1 MNKKLRE
8 LMQLKAEKVT
18 AAENAINNKE
28 MEVANE
34 LMEEIKGYTK
44 EIEAIQNL
52 ISYKNDDKVVDL
64 AEEKKEETGLTAVQ
78 NYIKSGIVNAAGPL
92 KESEGENGGYL
103 VPEDVKTA
111 INEYR
116 RSFVSLKDYVDVRSV
131 VVPSGS
137 EVYEKTSQLTGL
149 TNITELGEIQ
159 EMNAEVFERITY
171 KVKDFGGILPVS
183 RFLLQDSPEN
193 LLAYLGKW
201 FMKKQVVTENK
212 EIIAVLKTLTKKA
225 ITKVDE
231 IKEAFNVTLDPIFLD
246 NTKVLTNQDGF
257 NILDSL
263 KDKNGNYLLQP
274 VVTDPTKRTLFG
286 KEVIVLPNTH
296 LPNEAA
302 NKFPL
307 YVGDLK
313 EAVRVYELNEL
324 EIKSTDVGGK
334 SFTRNSYDTRLITRF
349 DVKAVDKEAVVKLEF
364 GKDLTLVA
372 GALDYD

>member
-1 MNKKLRE
+1 MNINKRLRE

-18 AAENAINNKE
+18 MAENAINNKE
-28 MEVANE
+28 TELANS
-34 LMEEIKGYTK
+34 LMEEIKGYTE
-44 EIEAIQNL
+44 EINQIQNL

-64 AEEKKEETGLTAVQ
+64 GKEKNEETGLVAVK

-103 VPEDVKTA
+103 VPEDVRTA

-131 VVPSGS
+131 IVPSGS

-212 EIIAVLKTLTKKA
+212 EIITVLKTLTKKA

-257 NILDSL
+257 NVLDSL

-274 VVTDPTKRTLFG
+274 VLNDPTKRTLLG

-296 LPNEAA
+296 LPNEAP

-364 GKDLTLVA
+364 DKNLALV
-372 GALDYD
+372 GA

>member
-1 MNKKLRE
+1 MNTNKKLRE

-18 AAENAINNKE
+18 MAENAINNGDKE
-28 MEVANE
+28 LANS
-34 LMEEIKGYTK
+34 LMEEIKGYTE
-44 EIEAIQNL
+44 EINQIQNL
-52 ISYKNDDKVVDL
+52 ISLKHDDKVVDL
-64 AEEKKEETGLTAVQ
+64 HEESKEETGLVAVK

-103 VPEDVKTA
+103 VPEDVRTA

-116 RSFVSLKDYVDVRSV
+116 RSFISLKNYVDVRSV

-159 EMNAEVFERITY
+159 EMNAEVFEKITY
-171 KVKDFGGILPVS
+171 AVKNFGGILPVS

-257 NILDSL
+257 NVLDSL

-274 VVTDPTKRTLFG
+274 VVTDPTKRTLLG

-296 LPNEAA
+296 LPNETA

-307 YVGDLK
+307 YIGDLK

-334 SFTRNSYDTRLITRF
+334 AFTRNSYDTRLITRF
-349 DVKAVDKEAVVKLEF
+349 DVKAIDKEAVVKLEF
-364 GKDLTLVA
+364 DKNLTLVA
-372 GALDYD
+372 GA

>member
-1 MNKKLRE
+1 MNTNKKLRE

-44 EIEAIQNL
+44 EIETIQNL

-64 AEEKKEETGLTAVQ
+64 AEEKKEETGLVAVQ

-116 RSFVSLKDYVDVRSV
+116 RSFVSLKDHVDVRSV

-274 VVTDPTKRTLFG
+274 VVTDPTKRTLVG

-372 GALDYD
+372 GA

>member
-1 MNKKLRE
+1 MNMNKKLRE

-18 AAENAINNKE
+18 MAENAINNKE
-28 MEVANE
+28 TELANS
-34 LMEEIKGYTK
+34 LMEEIKGYTE
-44 EIEAIQNL
+44 EINQIQNL

-64 AEEKKEETGLTAVQ
+64 GEEKKEETGLVAVK

-103 VPEDVKTA
+103 VPEDVRTA

-116 RSFVSLKDYVDVRSV
+116 RSFVSLKDHVDVRSV

-257 NILDSL
+257 NVLDSI

-274 VVTDPTKRTLFG
+274 VLNEPTKRLLLG

-296 LPNEAA
+296 LPNETA

-307 YVGDLK
+307 YVGDLE
-313 EAVRVYELNEL
+313 EAVRVYELDEL

-349 DVKAVDKEAVVKLEF
+349 DVKAIDKEAVVKLEF
-364 GKDLTLVA
+364 DKNLTLVA
-372 GALDYD
+372 GA

>member
-1 MNKKLRE
+1 MNMNKKLRE

-18 AAENAINNKE
+18 MAENAINNKE
-28 MEVANE
+28 TELANS
-34 LMEEIKGYTK
+34 LMEEIKGYTE
-44 EIEAIQNL
+44 EINQIQNL
-52 ISYKNDDKVVDL
+52 ISLKHDDKVVDL
-64 AEEKKEETGLTAVQ
+64 HEESKEETGLVAVK
-78 NYIKSGIVNAAGPL
+78 NYIKSGIVNVAGPL

-103 VPEDVKTA
+103 VPEDVRTA

-116 RSFVSLKDYVDVRSV
+116 RSFVSLKNYVDVRSV

-159 EMNAEVFERITY
+159 EMNAEVFEKITY
-171 KVKDFGGILPVS
+171 AVKNFGGILPVS

-257 NILDSL
+257 NVLDSL

-274 VVTDPTKRTLFG
+274 VVTDPTKRTLLG

-296 LPNEAA
+296 LPNETA

-307 YVGDLK
+307 YIGDLK

-334 SFTRNSYDTRLITRF
+334 AFTRNSYDTRLITRF
-349 DVKAVDKEAVVKLEF
+349 DVKAIDKEAVVKLEF
-364 GKDLTLVA
+364 DKNLTLVA
-372 GALDYD
+372 GA

>member
-1 MNKKLRE
+1 MNMNKKLRE

-18 AAENAINNKE
+18 MAENAINNKE
-28 MEVANE
+28 TELANS
-34 LMEEIKGYTK
+34 LMEEIKGYTE
-44 EIEAIQNL
+44 EINQIQNL

-64 AEEKKEETGLTAVQ
+64 GEEKKEETGLVAVK

-103 VPEDVKTA
+103 VPEDVRTA

-116 RSFVSLKDYVDVRSV
+116 RSFVSLKDHVDVRSV

-246 NTKVLTNQDGF
+246 NTKVLTNQSGF
-257 NILDSL
+257 NVLDSL

-286 KEVIVLPNTH
+286 KEVIVLPDTH

-372 GALDYD
+372 GA

>member
-1 MNKKLRE
+1 MNMNKKLRE

-18 AAENAINNKE
+18 MAENAINNKE
-28 MEVANE
+28 TELANS
-34 LMEEIKGYTK
+34 LMEEINQ
-44 EIEAIQNL
+44 IQNL
-52 ISYKNDDKVVDL
+52 ISLKHDDKVVDL
-64 AEEKKEETGLTAVQ
+64 HEESKEETGLVAVK

-103 VPEDVKTA
+103 VPEDVRTA

-116 RSFVSLKDYVDVRSV
+116 RSFVPLKNYVDVRSV

-159 EMNAEVFERITY
+159 EMNAEVFEKITY
-171 KVKDFGGILPVS
+171 AVKNFGGILPVS

-257 NILDSL
+257 NVLDSL

-274 VVTDPTKRTLFG
+274 VVTDPTKRTLLG

-296 LPNEAA
+296 LPNETA

-307 YVGDLK
+307 YIGDLK

-334 SFTRNSYDTRLITRF
+334 AFTRNSYDTRLITRF
-349 DVKAVDKEAVVKLEF
+349 DVKAIDKEAVVKLEF
-364 GKDLTLVA
+364 DKNLTLVA
-372 GALDYD
+372 GA

>member
-18 AAENAINNKE
+18 MAENAINNGDKE
-28 MEVANE
+28 LANS
-34 LMEEIKGYTK
+34 LMEEIKGYTEK
-44 EIEAIQNL
+44 INQIQNL
-52 ISYKNDDKVVDL
+52 ISLKHDDKVVDL
-64 AEEKKEETGLTAVQ
+64 HEESKEETGLVAVR

-103 VPEDVKTA
+103 VPEDVRTA

-116 RSFVSLKDYVDVRSV
+116 RSFVSLKNYVDVRSV

-159 EMNAEVFERITY
+159 ETNAEVFEKITY
-171 KVKDFGGILPVS
+171 AVKNFGGILPVS

-257 NILDSL
+257 NVLDSL

-274 VVTDPTKRTLFG
+274 VVTDPTKRTLLG

-296 LPNEAA
+296 LPNETA

-307 YVGDLK
+307 YIGDLK

-334 SFTRNSYDTRLITRF
+334 AFTRNSYDTRLITRF
-349 DVKAVDKEAVVKLEF
+349 DVKAIDKEAVVKLEF
-364 GKDLTLVA
+364 DKNLTLVA
-372 GALDYD
+372 GA

>member
-1 MNKKLRE
+1 MNVNKKLRE

-18 AAENAINNKE
+18 AAENAINNGDKE
-28 MEVANE
+28 LANS
-34 LMEEIKGYTK
+34 LMEEIKGYTE
-44 EIEAIQNL
+44 EINQIQNL
-52 ISYKNDDKVVDL
+52 ISLKHDDKVVDL
-64 AEEKKEETGLTAVQ
+64 HEESKEETGLVAVK
-78 NYIKSGIVNAAGPL
+78 NYIKTGIVNAAGPL

-103 VPEDVKTA
+103 VPEDVRTA

-159 EMNAEVFERITY
+159 EMNAEVFEKITY
-171 KVKDFGGILPVS
+171 AVKNFGGILPVS

-257 NILDSL
+257 NVLDSL

-274 VVTDPTKRTLFG
+274 VVTDPTKRTLLG

-296 LPNEAA
+296 LPNETA

-307 YVGDLK
+307 YIGDLK

-334 SFTRNSYDTRLITRF
+334 AFTRNSYDTRLITRF
-349 DVKAVDKEAVVKLEF
+349 DVKAIDKEAVVKLEF
-364 GKDLTLVA
+364 DKNLTLVA
-372 GALDYD
+372 GA

>member
-1 MNKKLRE
+1 MNMNKRLRE

-28 MEVANE
+28 TELANS
-34 LMEEIKGYTK
+34 LMEEIKGYTE
-44 EIEAIQNL
+44 EINQIQNL

-64 AEEKKEETGLTAVQ
+64 GEEKKEETGLVAVK

-103 VPEDVKTA
+103 VPEDVRTA

-212 EIIAVLKTLTKKA
+212 EIITVLKTLTKKA

-246 NTKVLTNQDGF
+246 NTKVLTNQSGF
-257 NILDSL
+257 NVLDSL

-286 KEVIVLPNTH
+286 KEVIVLPDTH

-372 GALDYD
+372 GA

>member
-1 MNKKLRE
+1 MNTNKKLRE

-44 EIEAIQNL
+44 EIETIQNL

-64 AEEKKEETGLTAVQ
+64 AEEKKEETGLVAVQ

-246 NTKVLTNQDGF
+246 NAKVLTNQDGF
-257 NILDSL
+257 NVLDSI

-274 VVTDPTKRTLFG
+274 VLNDPTKRLLLG

-296 LPNEAA
+296 LPNETA

-307 YVGDLK
+307 YVGDLE

-349 DVKAVDKEAVVKLEF
+349 DVKAIDKEAVVKLEF

-372 GALDYD
+372 GA

>member
-1 MNKKLRE
+1 MNMNKKLRE

-18 AAENAINNKE
+18 MAENAINNKE
-28 MEVANE
+28 TELANS
-34 LMEEIKGYTK
+34 LMEEIKGYTE
-44 EIEAIQNL
+44 EINQIQNL

-64 AEEKKEETGLTAVQ
+64 GEEKKEETGLVAVK

-103 VPEDVKTA
+103 VPEDVRTA

-116 RSFVSLKDYVDVRSV
+116 RSFVSLKDHVDVRSV

-212 EIIAVLKTLTKKA
+212 EIIAILKTLTKKA

-257 NILDSL
+257 NVLDSI

-274 VVTDPTKRTLFG
+274 VLNEPTKRLLLG

-296 LPNEAA
+296 LPNETA

-307 YVGDLK
+307 YVGDLE
-313 EAVRVYELNEL
+313 EAVRVYELDEL

-349 DVKAVDKEAVVKLEF
+349 DVKAIDKEAVVKLEF
-364 GKDLTLVA
+364 DKNLTLVA
-372 GALDYD
+372 GA

>member
-1 MNKKLRE
+1 MNMNKKLRE

-18 AAENAINNKE
+18 MAENAINNKE
-28 MEVANE
+28 TELANS
-34 LMEEIKGYTK
+34 LMEEIKGYTE
-44 EIEAIQNL
+44 EINKIQNL

-64 AEEKKEETGLTAVQ
+64 GEEKKEETGLVAVK

-116 RSFVSLKDYVDVRSV
+116 RSFVSLKDHVDVRSV

-257 NILDSL
+257 NVLDSI

-274 VVTDPTKRTLFG
+274 VLNDPTKRLLLG

-296 LPNEAA
+296 LPNETA

-307 YVGDLK
+307 YVGDLE
-313 EAVRVYELNEL
+313 EAVRVYELDEL

-349 DVKAVDKEAVVKLEF
+349 DVKAIDKEAVVKLEF

-372 GALDYD
+372 GA

>member
-1 MNKKLRE
+1 MNTNKKLRE

-44 EIEAIQNL
+44 EIETIQNL

-64 AEEKKEETGLTAVQ
+64 AEEKKEETGLVAVQ

-116 RSFVSLKDYVDVRSV
+116 RSFVSLKDHVDVRSV

-212 EIIAVLKTLTKKA
+212 EIITVLKTLTKKA

-257 NILDSL
+257 NVLDSL

-274 VVTDPTKRTLFG
+274 VVTDPTKRTLLG

-364 GKDLTLVA
+364 DKNLALV
-372 GALDYD
+372 GA

>member
-1 MNKKLRE
+1 MNMNKRLRE

-18 AAENAINNKE
+18 MAENAINNKE
-28 MEVANE
+28 TELANS
-34 LMEEIKGYTK
+34 LMEEIKGYTE
-44 EIEAIQNL
+44 EINQIQNL

-64 AEEKKEETGLTAVQ
+64 GEEKKEE
-78 NYIKSGIVNAAGPL
+78 
-92 KESEGENGGYL
+92 ENGGYL
-103 VPEDVKTA
+103 VPEDVRTA

-212 EIIAVLKTLTKKA
+212 EIITVLKTLTKKA

-246 NTKVLTNQDGF
+246 NTKVLTNQSGF
-257 NILDSL
+257 NVLDSL

-286 KEVIVLPNTH
+286 KEVIVLPDTH

-372 GALDYD
+372 GA

>member
-1 MNKKLRE
+1 MNVNKKLRE

-18 AAENAINNKE
+18 AAENAINNGDKE
-28 MEVANE
+28 LANS
-34 LMEEIKGYTK
+34 LMEEIKGYTE
-44 EIEAIQNL
+44 EINQIQNL
-52 ISYKNDDKVVDL
+52 ISIKYDDKVVDL
-64 AEEKKEETGLTAVQ
+64 HEVPKEETGLVAVQ

-103 VPEDVKTA
+103 VPEDVRTA

-246 NTKVLTNQDGF
+246 NTKVLTNQSGF
-257 NILDSL
+257 NVLDSL

-286 KEVIVLPNTH
+286 KEVIVLPDTH

-372 GALDYD
+372 GA

>member
-1 MNKKLRE
+1 MNVNKKLRE

-18 AAENAINNKE
+18 AAENAINNGNKE
-28 MEVANE
+28 LANS
-34 LMEEIKGYTK
+34 LMEEIKGYTE
-44 EIEAIQNL
+44 EINQIQNL
-52 ISYKNDDKVVDL
+52 ISIKHDDKVVDL
-64 AEEKKEETGLTAVQ
+64 HEVPKEETGLVAVQ

-103 VPEDVKTA
+103 VPEDVRTA

-257 NILDSL
+257 NVLDSI

-274 VVTDPTKRTLFG
+274 VLNDPTKRLLLG

-296 LPNEAA
+296 LPNETA

-307 YVGDLK
+307 YVGDLE

-349 DVKAVDKEAVVKLEF
+349 DVKAIDKEAVVKLEF
-364 GKDLTLVA
+364 DKNLTLVA
-372 GALDYD
+372 GA

>member
-1 MNKKLRE
+1 MNMNKKLRE

-18 AAENAINNKE
+18 MAENAINNKE
-28 MEVANE
+28 TELANS
-34 LMEEIKGYTK
+34 LMEEIKGYTE
-44 EIEAIQNL
+44 EINQIQNL
-52 ISYKNDDKVVDL
+52 ISLKHDDKVVDL
-64 AEEKKEETGLTAVQ
+64 HEESKEETGLVAVK

-103 VPEDVKTA
+103 VPEDVRTA

-116 RSFVSLKDYVDVRSV
+116 RSFVSLKNYVDVRSV

-159 EMNAEVFERITY
+159 EINAEVFEKITY
-171 KVKDFGGILPVS
+171 AVKNFGGILPVS

-257 NILDSL
+257 NVLDSL

-274 VVTDPTKRTLFG
+274 VVTDPTKRTLLG

-296 LPNEAA
+296 LPNETA

-307 YVGDLK
+307 YIGDLK

-334 SFTRNSYDTRLITRF
+334 AFTRNSYDTRLITRF
-349 DVKAVDKEAVVKLEF
+349 DVKAIDKEAVVKLEF
-364 GKDLTLVA
+364 DKNLTLVA
-372 GALDYD
+372 GA

>member
-1 MNKKLRE
+1 MNMNKKLRE

-18 AAENAINNKE
+18 MAENAINNKE
-28 MEVANE
+28 TELANS
-34 LMEEIKGYTK
+34 LMEEIKGYTE
-44 EIEAIQNL
+44 EINQIQNL

-64 AEEKKEETGLTAVQ
+64 GEEKKEESGLVAVK

-103 VPEDVKTA
+103 VPEDVRTA

-116 RSFVSLKDYVDVRSV
+116 RSFVSLKDRVDVRSV

-246 NTKVLTNQDGF
+246 NTKVLTNQSGF
-257 NILDSL
+257 NVLDSL

-286 KEVIVLPNTH
+286 KEVIVLPDTH

-372 GALDYD
+372 GA

>member
-1 MNKKLRE
+1 MNMNKKLRE

-18 AAENAINNKE
+18 MAENAINNKE
-28 MEVANE
+28 TELANS
-34 LMEEIKGYTK
+34 LMEEIKGYTE
-44 EIEAIQNL
+44 EINQIQNL

-64 AEEKKEETGLTAVQ
+64 AEEKKEETGLVAVK

-103 VPEDVKTA
+103 VPEDVRTA

-116 RSFVSLKDYVDVRSV
+116 RSFVSLKDHVDVRSV

-257 NILDSL
+257 NVLDSI

-274 VVTDPTKRTLFG
+274 VLNDPTKRLLLG

-296 LPNEAA
+296 LPNETA

-307 YVGDLK
+307 YVGDLE
-313 EAVRVYELNEL
+313 EAVRVYELDEL

-349 DVKAVDKEAVVKLEF
+349 DVKAIDKEAVVKLEF
-364 GKDLTLVA
+364 DKNLTLVA
-372 GALDYD
+372 GA

>member
-1 MNKKLRE
+1 MNMNKKLRE

-18 AAENAINNKE
+18 MAENAINNKE
-28 MEVANE
+28 TELANS
-34 LMEEIKGYTK
+34 LMEEIKGYTE
-44 EIEAIQNL
+44 EINQIQNL
-52 ISYKNDDKVVDL
+52 ISLKHDDKVVDL
-64 AEEKKEETGLTAVQ
+64 HEESKEETGLVAVK

-103 VPEDVKTA
+103 VPEDVRTA

-116 RSFVSLKDYVDVRSV
+116 RSFVSLKNYVDVRSV

-159 EMNAEVFERITY
+159 EMNAEVFEKITY
-171 KVKDFGGILPVS
+171 TVKNFGGILPVS

-257 NILDSL
+257 NVLDSL

-274 VVTDPTKRTLFG
+274 VVTDPTKRTLLG

-296 LPNEAA
+296 LPNETA

-307 YVGDLK
+307 YIGDLK

-334 SFTRNSYDTRLITRF
+334 AFTRNSYDTRLITRF
-349 DVKAVDKEAVVKLEF
+349 DVKAIDKEAVVKLEF
-364 GKDLTLVA
+364 DKNLTLVA
-372 GALDYD
+372 GA

>member
-1 MNKKLRE
+1 MNTNKKLRE

-28 MEVANE
+28 MEVADE

-44 EIEAIQNL
+44 EIETIQNL

-64 AEEKKEETGLTAVQ
+64 AEEKKEETGLVAVQ

-116 RSFVSLKDYVDVRSV
+116 RSFVSLKDHVDVRSV

-296 LPNEAA
+296 LPNEAT

-372 GALDYD
+372 GA

>member
-1 MNKKLRE
+1 MNMNKKLRE

-18 AAENAINNKE
+18 MAENAINNKE
-28 MEVANE
+28 TELANS
-34 LMEEIKGYTK
+34 LMEEIKGYTE
-44 EIEAIQNL
+44 EINQIQNL

-64 AEEKKEETGLTAVQ
+64 GEEKKEETGLVAVK

-116 RSFVSLKDYVDVRSV
+116 RSFVSLKDHVDVRSV

-159 EMNAEVFERITY
+159 EMNAEVFGRITY

-364 GKDLTLVA
+364 GKDLALVA
-372 GALDYD
+372 GA

>member
-1 MNKKLRE
+1 MNVNKKLRE

-64 AEEKKEETGLTAVQ
+64 AEEKKEETGLVAVQ

-116 RSFVSLKDYVDVRSV
+116 RSFVSLKDHVDVRSV

-159 EMNAEVFERITY
+159 EMNAETLERITY

-257 NILDSL
+257 NVLDSL
-263 KDKNGNYLLQP
+263 KDKNGNYLLQS
-274 VVTDPTKRTLFG
+274 VVTDPTKRTLLG
-286 KEVIVLPNTH
+286 KEVIALPNTH
-296 LPNEAA
+296 LPNETA

-307 YVGDLK
+307 YVGDLE
-313 EAVRVYELNEL
+313 EAVRVYELDEL

-364 GKDLTLVA
+364 DKNLALV
-372 GALDYD
+372 GA

>member
-1 MNKKLRE
+1 MNVNKKLRE

-18 AAENAINNKE
+18 AAENAINNGDKE
-28 MEVANE
+28 LANS
-34 LMEEIKGYTK
+34 LMEEIKGYTE
-44 EIEAIQNL
+44 EINQIQNL
-52 ISYKNDDKVVDL
+52 ISIKHDDKVVDL
-64 AEEKKEETGLTAVQ
+64 HEVPKEETGLVAVQ

-103 VPEDVKTA
+103 VPEDVRTA

-159 EMNAEVFERITY
+159 EMNAEVFERINY

-257 NILDSL
+257 NVLDSI

-274 VVTDPTKRTLFG
+274 VLNDPTKRLLLG

-296 LPNEAA
+296 LPNETA

-307 YVGDLK
+307 YVGDLE

-349 DVKAVDKEAVVKLEF
+349 DVKAIDKEAVVKLEF
-364 GKDLTLVA
+364 DKNLTLVA
-372 GALDYD
+372 GA

>member
-1 MNKKLRE
+1 MNVNKKLRE

-18 AAENAINNKE
+18 AAENAINNGDKE
-28 MEVANE
+28 LANS
-34 LMEEIKGYTK
+34 LMEEIKGYTE
-44 EIEAIQNL
+44 EINQIQNL
-52 ISYKNDDKVVDL
+52 ISLKHDDKVVDL
-64 AEEKKEETGLTAVQ
+64 HEEQKEETGLVAVK

-103 VPEDVKTA
+103 VPEDVRTA

-116 RSFVSLKDYVDVRSV
+116 RSFISLKDYVDVRSV

-137 EVYEKTSQLTGL
+137 EVYEKTTQLTGL
-149 TNITELGEIQ
+149 TDITELGEIQ
-159 EMNAEVFERITY
+159 EINAEVFERINY
-171 KVKDFGGILPVS
+171 KVKNFGGILPVS
-183 RFLLQDSPEN
+183 RYLLQDSPEN

-257 NILDSL
+257 NVLDSL

-296 LPNEAA
+296 LPNETA

-307 YVGDLK
+307 YIGDLK

-334 SFTRNSYDTRLITRF
+334 AFTRNSYDTRLITRF
-349 DVKAVDKEAVVKLEF
+349 DVKPVDKEAVAKLEF
-364 GKDLTLVA
+364 DKNLTLVA
-372 GALDYD
+372 GA

>member
-1 MNKKLRE
+1 MNMNKKLRE

-18 AAENAINNKE
+18 MAENAINNKE
-28 MEVANE
+28 TELANS
-34 LMEEIKGYTK
+34 LMEEIKGYTE
-44 EIEAIQNL
+44 EINQIQNL

-64 AEEKKEETGLTAVQ
+64 AEEKKEETGLVAVK

-103 VPEDVKTA
+103 VPEDVRTA

-159 EMNAEVFERITY
+159 EMNAEVFEKITY
-171 KVKDFGGILPVS
+171 AVKNFGGILPVS

-257 NILDSL
+257 NVLDSL

-274 VVTDPTKRTLFG
+274 VVTDPTKRTLLG

-296 LPNEAA
+296 LPNETA

-307 YVGDLK
+307 YIGDLK

-334 SFTRNSYDTRLITRF
+334 AFTRNSYDTRLITRF
-349 DVKAVDKEAVVKLEF
+349 DVKAIDKEAVVKLEF
-364 GKDLTLVA
+364 DKNLILVA
-372 GALDYD
+372 GA

>member
-1 MNKKLRE
+1 MNMNKRLRE

-18 AAENAINNKE
+18 MAENAINNKE
-28 MEVANE
+28 TELANS
-34 LMEEIKGYTK
+34 LMEEIKGYTE
-44 EIEAIQNL
+44 EINQIQNL

-64 AEEKKEETGLTAVQ
+64 GEEKKEETGLVAVK

-103 VPEDVKTA
+103 VPEDVRTA

-212 EIIAVLKTLTKKA
+212 EIITVLKTLTKKT

-246 NTKVLTNQDGF
+246 NTKVLTNQSGF
-257 NILDSL
+257 NVLDSL

-274 VVTDPTKRTLFG
+274 VVTDLTKRTLFD
-286 KEVIVLPNTH
+286 KEVIVLPDTQ

-372 GALDYD
+372 GV

>member
-1 MNKKLRE
+1 MNMNKKLRE

-18 AAENAINNKE
+18 MAENAINNKE
-28 MEVANE
+28 TELANS
-34 LMEEIKGYTK
+34 LMEEIKGYTE
-44 EIEAIQNL
+44 EINQIQNL
-52 ISYKNDDKVVDL
+52 ISLKHDDKVVDL
-64 AEEKKEETGLTAVQ
+64 HEESKEETGLVAVK

-103 VPEDVKTA
+103 VPEDVRTA

-116 RSFVSLKDYVDVRSV
+116 RSFVSLKNYVDVRSV

-159 EMNAEVFERITY
+159 EMNAEVFEKITY
-171 KVKDFGGILPVS
+171 AVKNFGGILPVS

-257 NILDSL
+257 NVLDSL

-274 VVTDPTKRTLFG
+274 VVTDPTKRTLLG

-296 LPNEAA
+296 LPNETT

-307 YVGDLK
+307 YIGDLK

-334 SFTRNSYDTRLITRF
+334 AFTRNSYDTRLITRF
-349 DVKAVDKEAVVKLEF
+349 DVKAIDKEAVVKLEF
-364 GKDLTLVA
+364 DKNLTLVA
-372 GALDYD
+372 GA

>member
-1 MNKKLRE
+1 MNTNKKLRE

-44 EIEAIQNL
+44 EIETIQNL

-64 AEEKKEETGLTAVQ
+64 AEEKKEETGLVAVQ

-116 RSFVSLKDYVDVRSV
+116 RSFVSLKDHVDVRSV

-212 EIIAVLKTLTKKA
+212 EIIAVLKTLTKKT

-372 GALDYD
+372 GA

>member
-1 MNKKLRE
+1 MNMNKKLRE

-18 AAENAINNKE
+18 MAENAINNKE
-28 MEVANE
+28 TELANS
-34 LMEEIKGYTK
+34 LMEEIKGYTE
-44 EIEAIQNL
+44 EINQIQNL

-64 AEEKKEETGLTAVQ
+64 GEEKKEETGLVAVK

-116 RSFVSLKDYVDVRSV
+116 RSFVSLKDHVDVRSV

-159 EMNAEVFERITY
+159 EMNAEAFERITY

-257 NILDSL
+257 NVLDSI

-274 VVTDPTKRTLFG
+274 VLNDPTKRLLLG

-296 LPNEAA
+296 LPNETA

-307 YVGDLK
+307 YVGDLE
-313 EAVRVYELNEL
+313 EAVRVYELDEL

-349 DVKAVDKEAVVKLEF
+349 DVKAIDKEAVVKLEF
-364 GKDLTLVA
+364 DKNLTLVA
-372 GALDYD
+372 GA

>member
-18 AAENAINNKE
+18 AAENAINNNDKDL
-28 MEVANE
+28 ANS
-34 LMEEIKGYTK
+34 LMEEIKGYTE
-44 EIEAIQNL
+44 EINQIQNL
-52 ISYKNDDKVVDL
+52 ISLKHDDKVVDL
-64 AEEKKEETGLTAVQ
+64 REEPKEETGLVAVQ

-103 VPEDVKTA
+103 VPEDVRTK

-116 RSFVSLKDYVDVRSV
+116 RSFVSLKDHVDVRSV

-149 TNITELGEIQ
+149 TNITELGEIE
-159 EMNAEVFERITY
+159 EMDAEVFERINY

-212 EIIAVLKTLTKKA
+212 EIIAVLKALTKKA

-246 NTKVLTNQDGF
+246 NTKVLTNQSGF

-274 VVTDPTKRTLFG
+274 VVTDPTKRTLLG
-286 KEVIVLPNTH
+286 KEVIVLPDTH
-296 LPNEAA
+296 LPNETDD
-302 NKFPL
+302 KFPL
-307 YVGDLK
+307 YIGDLK

-334 SFTRNSYDTRLITRF
+334 SFNRNSFDTRLITRF
-349 DVKAVDKEAVVKLEF
+349 DVKPVDKEAVVKLEF
-364 GKDLTLVA
+364 TKNLVLVTPA
-372 GALDYD
+372 G

>member
-1 MNKKLRE
+1 MNMNKKLRE
-8 LMQLKAEKVT
+8 LMQLKAEKVNM
-18 AAENAINNKE
+18 AENAINNKE
-28 MEVANE
+28 TELANS
-34 LMEEIKGYTK
+34 LMEEIKGYTE
-44 EIEAIQNL
+44 EINQIQNL

-64 AEEKKEETGLTAVQ
+64 GEEKKEETGLVAVK

-116 RSFVSLKDYVDVRSV
+116 RSFVSLKDHVDVRSV

-257 NILDSL
+257 NVLDSI

-274 VVTDPTKRTLFG
+274 VLNDPTKRLLLG

-307 YVGDLK
+307 YVGDLE
-313 EAVRVYELNEL
+313 EAVRVYELDEL

-349 DVKAVDKEAVVKLEF
+349 DVKAIDKEAVVKLEF

-372 GALDYD
+372 GA

>member
-1 MNKKLRE
+1 MNINKKLRE

-28 MEVANE
+28 TELANS
-34 LMEEIKGYTK
+34 LMEEIKGYTE
-44 EIEAIQNL
+44 EINQIQNL

-64 AEEKKEETGLTAVQ
+64 AEEKKEETGLVAVK

-103 VPEDVKTA
+103 VPEDVRTA

-116 RSFVSLKDYVDVRSV
+116 RSFVSLKDHVDVRSV

-246 NTKVLTNQDGF
+246 NTKVLTNQSGF
-257 NILDSL
+257 NVLDSL

-286 KEVIVLPNTH
+286 KEVIVLPDTH

-372 GALDYD
+372 GA

>member
-1 MNKKLRE
+1 MNTNKKLRE

-44 EIEAIQNL
+44 EIETIQNL

-64 AEEKKEETGLTAVQ
+64 AEEKKEETGLVAVQ

-116 RSFVSLKDYVDVRSV
+116 RSFVSLKDHVDVRSV

-296 LPNEAA
+296 LPNEVA

-372 GALDYD
+372 GA

>member
-1 MNKKLRE
+1 MNMNKKLRE

-18 AAENAINNKE
+18 MAENAINNKE
-28 MEVANE
+28 TELANS
-34 LMEEIKGYTK
+34 LMEEIKGYTE
-44 EIEAIQNL
+44 EINQIQNL

-64 AEEKKEETGLTAVQ
+64 AEENKEETGLVAVK

-103 VPEDVKTA
+103 VPEDVRTA

-159 EMNAEVFERITY
+159 EMNAEVFEKITY
-171 KVKDFGGILPVS
+171 AVKNFGGILPVS

-257 NILDSL
+257 NVLDSL

-274 VVTDPTKRTLFG
+274 VVTDPTKRILLG

-296 LPNEAA
+296 LPNETA

-307 YVGDLK
+307 YIGDLK

-334 SFTRNSYDTRLITRF
+334 AFTRNSYDTRLITRF
-349 DVKAVDKEAVVKLEF
+349 DVKAIDKEAVVKLEF
-364 GKDLTLVA
+364 DKNLILVA
-372 GALDYD
+372 GA

>member
-1 MNKKLRE
+1 MNMNKKLRE

-18 AAENAINNKE
+18 MAENAINNKE
-28 MEVANE
+28 TELANS
-34 LMEEIKGYTK
+34 LMEEIKGYTE
-44 EIEAIQNL
+44 EINQIQNL
-52 ISYKNDDKVVDL
+52 ISLKHDDKVVDL
-64 AEEKKEETGLTAVQ
+64 HEESKEETGLVAVK

-116 RSFVSLKDYVDVRSV
+116 RSFVSLKNYVDVRSV

-159 EMNAEVFERITY
+159 EMNAEVFEKITY
-171 KVKDFGGILPVS
+171 AVKNFGGILPVS

-257 NILDSL
+257 NVLDSL

-274 VVTDPTKRTLFG
+274 VVTDPTKRTLLG

-296 LPNEAA
+296 LPNETA

-307 YVGDLK
+307 YIGDLK

-334 SFTRNSYDTRLITRF
+334 AFTRNSYDTRLITRF
-349 DVKAVDKEAVVKLEF
+349 DVKAIDKEAVVKLEF
-364 GKDLTLVA
+364 DKNLTLVA
-372 GALDYD
+372 GA

>member
-1 MNKKLRE
+1 MNMNKKLRE
-8 LMQLKAEKVT
+8 LMKIKAEKVT

-44 EIEAIQNL
+44 EIETIQNL

-64 AEEKKEETGLTAVQ
+64 AEEKKEETGLVAVQ

-116 RSFVSLKDYVDVRSV
+116 RSFVSLKDHVDVRSV

-257 NILDSL
+257 NVLDSL

-296 LPNEAA
+296 LPNEAT

-364 GKDLTLVA
+364 DKNLALV
-372 GALDYD
+372 GA